1 MTTRTSARNDGGLF
15 RGRGAGL
22 SRPAAR
28 ERSGRA
34 PPTPGDWPRF
44 PEYVVARR
52 YAVRLD
58 GADSRL
64 GANPA
69 AVDNALPMTA
79 VDCSSLCEV
88 EIRWQL
94 DLAGMGAAMSAG
106 V

>member
-1 MTTRTSARNDGGLF
+1 MTGVCSAAGAPVCRALP
-15 RGRGAGL
+15 RGSALGAT
-22 SRPAAR
+22 
-28 ERSGRA
+28 
-34 PPTPGDWPRF
+34 PTPGDWPRF